1 MFFFKGTGHVAVAMR
16 SEIKN
21 FCWCICPMPR
31 YIHTCML
38 FFLIPFIL
46 CFSYRW
52 KIEYKKTKYKIL
64 EHRLYFTVFPTPP
77 KKKWMRNQ
85 NVYMYVFQSD
95 KVKYYT
101 VLQTKYGPFVVF
113 FSSDKQQY
121 PKKTDSQRTFALCK
135 CLRAYTRKMMMMSF
149 KETLKQYWMDVYI
162 HRLDGM

>member
-1 MFFFKGTGHVAVAMR
+1 MPNAALHTHMYAVFFSFLSSSA
-16 SEIKN
+16 
-21 FCWCICPMPR
+21 
-31 YIHTCML
+31 
-38 FFLIPFIL
+38 FLIVEKLNI
-46 CFSYRW
+46 
-52 KIEYKKTKYKIL
+52 KKRNIKFWNIVSISPCSQSP
-64 EHRLYFTVFPTPP
+64 E
-77 KKKWMRNQ
+77 KKWMRNQ

-149 KETLKQYWMDVYI
+149 KETLKQY
-162 HRLDGM
+162 